1 MFAVCWQAMHKV
13 TPAADPVK
21 SVLPCRVNPLKLVCT
36 CKGFR
41 KTSICAHIV
50 AVNHRCGAL
59 HLRDELTR
67 MQKKRKAKS
76 GRPRMATGRRH
87 MQPESS
93 SDEQSE
99 IDSDIENYPTSD
111 DGEFWQ

>member
-1 MFAVCWQAMHKV
+1 M
-13 TPAADPVK
+13 
-21 SVLPCRVNPLKLVCT
+21 CT